1 MDIEIVK
8 NYAPHIYYDKKE
20 PFIPL
25 RVGYTILYESGI
37 SPSFDRYI
45 EIKDTDFVIEYAI
58 YWDFDIQHLFDL
70 EHIWVHIDN
79 KGNIVDCEASF
90 HGKYI
95 KALMKD
101 RSNIEDK
108 THVRLYCQPG
118 KHAFMP
124 KAEYF
129 YMIPNMY
136 EVNDEKAGIDGLIVT
151 EIGRGRYETNEKI
164 NKMVERC
171 LRGYR
176 FKPSMEFQMKNIT
189 DDMYVT
195 WEELYVEIPE
205 LIKNKLEEI
214 NKKELGIKI

>member
-1 MDIEIVK
+1 MDIGVVK
-8 NYAPHIYYDKKE
+8 KYAPHIYYDEKE
-20 PFIPL
+20 PFYPL
-25 RVGYTILYESGI
+25 RIGYTILYESTF
-37 SPSFDRYI
+37 SPSFNRYI
-45 EIKDTDFVIEYAI
+45 KIRDTDFVIEYAI

-95 KALMKD
+95 KALLKD
-101 RSNIEDK
+101 RSNIEDE
-108 THVRLYCQPG
+108 THIRLYCQPG

-124 KAEYF
+124 KGEYF
-129 YMIPNMY
+129 HMIPNMY

-164 NKMVERC
+164 NKMVESY
-171 LRGYR
+171 LKSYR
-176 FKPSMEFQMKNIT
+176 FKPSMEFQKKTIT

-195 WEELYVEIPE
+195 WEELYIEIPE

-214 NKKELGIKI
+214 KSKNI